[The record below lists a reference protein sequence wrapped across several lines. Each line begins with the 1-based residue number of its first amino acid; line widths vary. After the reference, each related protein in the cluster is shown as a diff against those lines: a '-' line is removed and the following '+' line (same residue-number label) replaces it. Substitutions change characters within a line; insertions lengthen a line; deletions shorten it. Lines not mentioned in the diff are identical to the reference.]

1 MLLFTNSAVNLI
13 CLILTDFSEVG
24 ITVPLSTVDI
34 KEIVQCCALQVI
46 TKEKLAHIFYC
57 WK

>member
-13 CLILTDFSEVG
+13 CLILTDFSESRF
-24 ITVPLSTVDI
+24 LYRQLDI

-57 WK
+57 WKYS